1 MKNLCFIGWLR
12 ATLLAAVLLF
22 AIPAAWAH
30 GMGGAGGFHGSGGF
44 HSSGSHNFAFHHGG
58 DRFFHRHDGD
68 HFFHRH
74 DRFFFGFGYPFY
86 GYPDYYYPY
95 DYGYYDYSGAPSDDQ
110 YWSDLTAAVQTELAR
125 DGYYH
130 GAIDGVVSSDTL
142 RAIRAYR
149 KAKGLPVN
157 TQIDRRLLRSLDI

>member
-1 MKNLCFIGWLR
+1 MKNSCFVGWFR
-12 ATLLAAVLLF
+12 AMFLAVLLLF
-22 AIPAAWAH
+22 ATPTAWSH
-30 GMGGAGGFHGSGGF
+30 GMGGGV
-44 HSSGSHNFAFHHGG
+44 HSSGSHNFGFH
-58 DRFFHRHDGD
+58 HDGD

-86 GYPDYYYPY
+86 GYPYYYYPY
-95 DYGYYDYSGAPSDDQ
+95 DYGYYGYSGAAYSDQ

-157 TQIDRRLLRSLDI
+157 

>member
-1 MKNLCFIGWLR
+1 MV
-12 ATLLAAVLLF
+12 LLAPLLLF
-22 AIPAAWAH
+22 ATPAAWSH
-30 GMGGAGGFHGSGGF
+30 GMGGSGGF
-44 HSSGSHNFAFHHGG
+44 HSSGSFHSFGSHNFGFHHE
-58 DRFFHRHDGD
+58 GD
-68 HFFHRH
+68 HFFRHHDRDHFFHDH

-86 GYPDYYYPY
+86 GYPYYYYPY
-95 DYGYYDYSGAPSDDQ
+95 DYGYYGYSGAAYSDE

-125 DGYYH
+125 NGYYH

-157 TQIDRRLLRSLDI
+157 SQIDRRLLRSLDI

>member
-1 MKNLCFIGWLR
+1 MLCGWFR
-12 ATLLAAVLLF
+12 AVILAPLLLF
-22 AIPAAWAH
+22 VSPVAWSH
-30 GMGGAGGFHGSGGF
+30 GMGGSGGF
-44 HSSGSHNFAFHHGG
+44 HSSGSFHFSGSHNFGFHHDGN
-58 DRFFHRHDGD
+58 RFFHHHDGD
-68 HFFHRH
+68 HFFHDH

-86 GYPDYYYPY
+86 GYPYYYPY
-95 DYGYYDYSGAPSDDQ
+95 DYAYYGYSGEQYSDQ

-157 TQIDRRLLRSLDI
+157 SQIDRRLLRSLNI

>member
-1 MKNLCFIGWLR
+1 MAR
-12 ATLLAAVLLF
+12 
-22 AIPAAWAH
+22 
-30 GMGGAGGFHGSGGF
+30 GGF
-44 HSSGSHNFAFHHGG
+44 HSSGSHNFAFHRGG
-58 DRFFHRHDGD
+58 DHFVHHHDGD

-130 GAIDGVVSSDTL
+130 GAIDGVVCSAPEAPTANKA
-142 RAIRAYR
+142 RASAIVRAVR
-149 KAKGLPVN
+149 HRPPISARN
-157 TQIDRRLLRSLDI
+157 